1 MPPCNRGILDKFCKC
16 PTWQVASPFAVVVL
30 YHGWKATCW
39 QLSEL
44 HHYFRPRFSGKQIQ
58 NLGLIYIQRHI
69 LPRLHTYLARSFDI
83 QAAPEVLLSG
93 YIANTDTDIGVRIRV
108 QLDFGFYPL
117 V

>member
-1 MPPCNRGILDKFCKC
+1 
-16 PTWQVASPFAVVVL
+16 
-30 YHGWKATCW
+30 
-39 QLSEL
+39 
-44 HHYFRPRFSGKQIQ
+44 
-58 NLGLIYIQRHI
+58 